1 MKNFL
6 AISSFL
12 SFSPVLLSSQVLAG
26 TITQNGNQLLNNPNV
41 SFPTISPTLIGD
53 TLRFS
58 TANVFYETILRW
70 DLFPANTL
78 TDNSPTEIINITAN
92 LGRLRSTSSRLPED
106 WDPTIYLW
114 DGTNIIGGILGDNL
128 GGAFQRIEGTS
139 DGTSNNLSLIGSL
152 SDAGNGF
159 PDIGESI
166 DFNVEFE
173 LGQTETK
180 VTLSGLGE
188 SLSYTT
194 NNFDR
199 TKSLSLLITRN
210 HPYERYDINSI
221 TVTSNHVVPEPL
233 TILGAGTAVAFGI
246 SFKRKVNQS
255 KNKSN
260 ES

>member
-6 AISSFL
+6 AIASFL

-53 TLRFS
+53 TLRFG
-58 TANVFYETILRW
+58 TGNFFNETILKW
-70 DLFPANTL
+70 DLFSANTL
-78 TDNSPTEIINITAN
+78 TPTSPTEVINITAN
-92 LGRLRSTSSRLPED
+92 LGRLESTSSRFPED

-114 DGTNIIGGILGDNL
+114 DGNNIVGGLFGDNR
-128 GGAFQRIEGTS
+128 GGEFNSVEGTS
-139 DGTSNNLSLIGSL
+139 NGSFNNTTFGPFL
-152 SDAGNGF
+152 DAGNDF
-159 PDIGESI
+159 PNIGESAN
-166 DFNVEFE
+166 FNVEFE

-188 SLSYTT
+188 TLSFTT

-199 TKSLSLLITRN
+199 TQSLSLLIARN
-210 HPYERYDINSI
+210 HFYERYDINSI

-255 KNKSN
+255 QNKPNKS
-260 ES
+260 